1 MARVTVTDCLENVD
15 NRFQLVLIAA
25 KRARQLAMGAKALV
39 EEDGDKPTVIALR
52 EIADGFVDETILESD
67 NTGFFL
73 QDDEVEE
80 GVEDEAEVASA
91 LEQDID
97 QLLKEELG
105 MLMGTE
111 PSSPAMIEAADD
123 LGDAQSD
130 APSDILGDDTS
141 SELIGDVAGESE
153 KDDT

>member
-73 QDDEVEE
+73 QDDEVE
-80 GVEDEAEVASA
+80 DEAEVASEF
-91 LEQDID
+91 EQDID
-97 QLLKEELG
+97 QLLKQELG
-105 MLMGTE
+105 MLMGAE
-111 PSSPAMIEAADD
+111 PTSPAMIEAADD
-123 LGDAQSD
+123 LGDTLNEALGD
-130 APSDILGDDTS
+130 APSEILGDTP

-153 KDDT
+153 KDNT